1 MCRPSRWVAGGQLGA
16 WALRSWAGRPAHKRA
31 GWLQVVTEDV
41 QVPNTPLRLPCLQH
55 MLAGMKRAKREEDG
69 DETPS
74 QKRQRM
80 GK

>member
-1 MCRPSRWVAGGQLGA
+1 
-16 WALRSWAGRPAHKRA
+16 
-31 GWLQVVTEDV
+31 
-41 QVPNTPLRLPCLQH
+41 